1 MREDEAK
8 RRGKGRGRAEGE
20 GEGKGPKGCVR
31 MQKQGSKTRP
41 ISVRLGRVIS
51 ISRLTAPNLI
61 PYMILL

>member
-31 MQKQGSKTRP
+31 MQKILSHRITRRKQRLWWLSPKT
-41 ISVRLGRVIS
+41 
-51 ISRLTAPNLI
+51 
-61 PYMILL
+61 